1 MATLNWQFLT
11 EAYKKA
17 KVEDYFLLKTFGKV
31 KQYSPLLQVKVRME
45 SGAMTVASLGKV
57 GDPPKA
63 VRASSTVT
71 ETTLSPAQIF
81 EYDTITEEDVFT
93 ATNPALVS
101 VTGIEDVISNKE
113 YIRGLKLEE
122 LKRRVERRKELM
134 FAQILSSGQ
143 ISYNDGERSYSVS
156 FSVTSEDYTLS
167 SSSKVYT
174 DLLDIADEMRQA
186 GHNPD
191 IILVTPEV
199 EAALLNNTQIE
210 KAVNKQTFALAQV
223 KMETYTNA
231 RDVLVLQGLPKIV
244 VYLGSYTDSSGSA
257 TNYIT
262 GNKIILADSTAFRLA
277 FGAVHNYHI
286 SENPVMGEV
295 FSWEEIINNGTE
307 KAIFVLTRPLPYLIS
322 SDAVRILNVTIS

>member
-1 MATLNWQFLT
+1 MSLNWQFLT

-31 KQYSPLLQVKVRME
+31 KQFSPLLQVKVRME
-45 SGAMTVASLGKV
+45 SGAMTVASLGKI

-71 ETTLSPAQIF
+71 ETMLSPAQIF
-81 EYDTITEEDVFT
+81 EFDTITEEDVFT
-93 ATNPALVS
+93 AANPATIA
-101 VTGIEDVISNKE
+101 VTGLQDVISNKE
-113 YIRGLKLEE
+113 YIRGIKLEE

-143 ISYNDGERSYSVS
+143 ISYDDGERAYSVS
-156 FSVTSEDYTLS
+156 FSVKSEDYTLS
-167 SSSKVYT
+167 ASTKVYT
-174 DLLDIADEMRQA
+174 DLLNISDQMRKA

-191 IILVTPEV
+191 IILVTPNV
-199 EAALLNNTQIE
+199 EAALLDNTQIE

-223 KMETYTNA
+223 QLNTYTNA
-231 RDVLVLQGLPKIV
+231 RDVLQLKGLPKIT
-244 VYLGSYTDSSGSA
+244 VYLGSYTDESGSSKD
-257 TNYIT
+257 YIT
-262 GNKIILADSTAFRLA
+262 GDKIILADSTAFRLA
-277 FGAVHNYHI
+277 FGAIQNYEI

-295 FSWEEIINNGTE
+295 FSWEKIVNNGTE